1 MMSDTIKILHLEDFL
16 YDSELVDRELEKS
29 GIKFEKKLVDTP
41 EQFISALIEFRP
53 DVILSDHSLPS
64 FNSMEALR
72 LARKDNPQI
81 PFILV
86 TATVSEEFA
95 VSVMKQ
101 GADDYIL
108 KDRLKR
114 LPGALINVLE
124 KYKLDYENKRIATQ
138 SQDDEQLLK
147 ETEKLAHIGS
157 WQTDLIKGTTRW
169 SEETYRLFGYQPGQ
183 VEANSENMLKHV
195 HADDIER
202 LRKQIAETKAGK
214 YNKSRIDFRVTDPS
228 GRVRY
233 IRSQLEVKRNDQGLP
248 ILVTGFNQDVTEVKL
263 AEQEIKQLNE
273 SLEKKIEERTAQ
285 LTELNKELETFSYS
299 VSHDLRSPL
308 KIINGYTS
316 ILSKKYSQALDTDGK
331 ELLEEVKKYSLRMAR
346 MIDDVLQFSRTGRVN
361 LSVKTVDMNA
371 IVAIV
376 LQELDAN
383 TSNQDKKIT
392 VHHLPEARCDVQ
404 LIKQVWINLLSN
416 ALKYTGKTEFPE
428 IEIGS
433 TINNTETVYYVK
445 DNGVGFNMKYAQKLF
460 GVFQRLH
467 RIDEFDGTGVGLAI
481 AHRII
486 TKHGGRIWAEA
497 EENKGATFYFTLPL

>member
-1 MMSDTIKILHLEDFL
+1 MMSDKIKILHLEDFL

-29 GIKFEKKLVDTP
+29 GITFEKKLVDTP
-41 EQFISALIEFRP
+41 EQFISALKEFRP
-53 DVILSDHSLPS
+53 DVILSDHSLPA

-72 LARKDNPQI
+72 LARKHIPYI

-114 LPGALINVLE
+114 LPGALTNVLE
-124 KYKLDYENKRIATQ
+124 KYKLDHEHKRVVTQ
-138 SQDDEQLLK
+138 SLADEELLK

-157 WQTDLIKGTTRW
+157 WQTDLEKGTTRW
-169 SEETYRLFGYQPGQ
+169 SEETYRLFGYQPGE
-183 VEANSENMLKHV
+183 VEANSENMLKYV
-195 HADDIER
+195 HPDDKDI
-202 LRKQIAETKAGK
+202 LRQQIAETKAGK
-214 YNKSRIDFRVTDPS
+214 YHKSRIDFRLVDSS
-228 GRVRY
+228 GNIKY
-233 IRSQLEVKRNDQGLP
+233 IRSQLEVKRNETGTP
-248 ILVTGFNQDVTEVKL
+248 VLVTGFNQDITEVIL

-273 SLEKKIEERTAQ
+273 SLERKIEERTAQ
-285 LTELNKELETFSYS
+285 LSGLNKELETFSYS

-316 ILSKKYSQALDTDGK
+316 ILAKKHAHSLDKDGQ
-331 ELLEEVKKYSLRMAR
+331 ELLQEVKKYSLRMSQ

-361 LSVKTVDMNA
+361 LSVKTADMNN
-371 IVAIV
+371 IVAAV
-376 LQELDAN
+376 LQEMDS
-383 TSNQDKKIT
+383 TSVNIQQNIT
-392 VHHLPEARCDVQ
+392 VHPLPEARCDVQ

-416 ALKYTGKTEFPE
+416 AVKYTSKTANPA
-428 IEIGS
+428 IEVGS
-433 TINNTETVYYVK
+433 YQANNETVYYVK
-445 DNGVGFNMKYAQKLF
+445 DNGVGFNMKYAEKLF

-467 RIDEFDGTGVGLAI
+467 RIDEFEGTGVGLAI

-497 EENKGATFYFTLPL
+497 DEDKGATFYFTLPS